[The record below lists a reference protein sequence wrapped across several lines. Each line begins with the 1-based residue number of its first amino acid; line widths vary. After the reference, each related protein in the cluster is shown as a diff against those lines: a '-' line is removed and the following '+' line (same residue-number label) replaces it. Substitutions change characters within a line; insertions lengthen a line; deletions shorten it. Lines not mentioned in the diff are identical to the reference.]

1 MGGSLRDQLLKKGL
15 VTKKQAKAAAREV
28 REQAQAARKQHKQ
41 GLVSEEVDSSAR
53 EAAEALKQKAERD
66 RERNR
71 QHEAARLHKERMAQV
86 RDLIVNH
93 QVRYAKGPIAHNF
106 AHGARVKTLHVT
118 EELHRE
124 IALGALAITVLDDQ
138 YYLVP
143 PGVAQKVLERMPEA
157 VLVLNEPPEPAD
169 PDDPYAVPDDLMW

>member
-28 REQAQAARKQHKQ
+28 REQAKAARKQQKQ
-41 GLVSEEVDSSAR
+41 GLVPDEVHSSAR

-71 QHEAARLHKERMAQV
+71 EREAARAHKERTAQV
-86 RDLIVNH
+86 RDLILKH
-93 QVRYAKGPIAHNF
+93 QVRYRKGPIAHNF
-106 AHGARVKTLHVT
+106 VHGTRVKTLHVT
-118 EELHRE
+118 EDVHRQ
-124 IALGALAITVLDDQ
+124 IASGDLAITVLDNQ
-138 YYLVP
+138 YYLAP
-143 PGVAQKVLERMPEA
+143 PDVAQKVLERVPEA

>member
-28 REQAQAARKQHKQ
+28 REQAKAARKQQKQ
-41 GLVSEEVDSSAR
+41 GAVPDEVDSIAR

-71 QHEAARLHKERMAQV
+71 QHEAARLHKELMAQV
-86 RDLIVNH
+86 RDLILKH
-93 QVRYAKGPIAHNF
+93 QVRYRKGPITHNF
-106 AHGARVKTLHVT
+106 VHGTRVKTLHVT
-118 EELHRE
+118 EEMHQQ
-124 IALGALAITVLDDQ
+124 IAWGDLAITVLDDQ
-138 YYLVP
+138 YYLAP
-143 PGVAQKVLERMPEA
+143 PDVARKVIERLPEA